1 MAFIHIK
8 NVYECVRNTT
18 CTQQAVLVAIA
29 YHKNKDTGKCNP
41 GYRCLAAETR
51 FSQRTIANAIKELKE
66 LRLLDW
72 ESGGWTK
79 SGEPMANEYILTLP
93 PLPKGKQTDTDSDTD
108 TPVDNSAGADD
119 SVHLTAAPVC
129 TSLQHQYASDSSTS
143 MNEVHTNHKPTSKKK
158 PQPNQGAGGGFSS
171 LGGGAQKGGP
181 RSIAGNIDNAV
192 SDLLKATG
200 TQEEPPKSHPQGK
213 GIVISPRIREMCKLQ
228 DTPTDNAKLDA
239 LMAEARRHNVKDV
252 LETLEK
258 FESEPKEGM
267 RSLPGVLKYRLEN
280 LPPRTSKQAAAK
292 KAVEVSRCDW
302 DNPNCNW
309 ELCEERHCLN
319 YPGLTKS
326 SCKAGVKVPPNWEIG
341 NEHQPEDCKHYKK
354 AE

>member
-200 TQEEPPKSHPQGK
+200 TQEEPPKPQTQGRE
-213 GIVISPRIREMCKLQ
+213 IVILPMIRKVCELGNTAK
-228 DTPTDNAKLDA
+228 DNEWIAKIL
-239 LMAEARRHNVKDV
+239 AEARLHNPRDV
-252 LETLEK
+252 LKALED
-258 FESEPKEGM
+258 FEKKPKEGI
-267 RSLPGVLKYRLEN
+267 RCLPAVLKSRLEK
-280 LPPRTSKQAAAK
+280 LPPRTDKAATATKAK
-292 KAVEVSRCDW
+292 AEPHCDW
-302 DNPNCNW
+302 SDPHCNW
-309 ELCEERHCLN
+309 ESCVESHCVNCL
-319 YPGLTKS
+319 GKDEGCT
-326 SCKAGVKVPPNWEIG
+326 AGVKVPPNWEIG